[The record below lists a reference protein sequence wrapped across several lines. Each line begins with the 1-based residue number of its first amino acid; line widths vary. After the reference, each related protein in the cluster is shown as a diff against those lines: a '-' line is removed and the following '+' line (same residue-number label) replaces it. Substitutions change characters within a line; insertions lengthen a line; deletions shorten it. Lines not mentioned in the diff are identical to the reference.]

1 MKTKISLV
9 AIFCLFVMVL
19 TSCSGS
25 PKPGQVSGKLVDA
38 GDRPISDVPI
48 FLMIVTDHDQETGE
62 ATLTLISIKAVTGS
76 SGKFVF
82 EGVEPGMYAAITGG
96 DISGPK
102 SDMLRNAEGDV
113 LVFEVPAGEGVDLG
127 TVVIR

>member
-48 FLMIVTDHDQETGE
+48 FLMIVTDQETGE
-62 ATLTLISIKAVTGS
+62 ATLTSIKAVTGS

-82 EGVEPGMYAAITGG
+82 EGVEPGMYVAITAEV
-96 DISGPK
+96 ISGPK
-102 SDMLRNAEGDV
+102 SDMLRNADGDV
-113 LVFEVPAGEGVDLG
+113 LVFEVPADEGVDLG